1 MKNISILLA
10 LLLTLASTWWVT
22 AEDAKNVAVV
32 QMLRGNVSV
41 IYGKASSPV
50 KQGEWIK
57 EGGVIKTAEKSI
69 AKLVFIDKSSI
80 NVAPNSEMKVEKFS
94 KTEAGLLDVVKGK
107 IRAEVS
113 KDYLEMNEGQKS
125 KLFVKSPSAVMG
137 VRGTEFVFSHNH
149 LNNTSSAVLIEGQVA
164 FSKLGAGERPSYNQL
179 DRVVERDNI
188 QIRAGEFSVASPSS
202 KAATIPAVLNVKQME
217 SIKSNSEFK
226 SSSDPTQAKSEE
238 SKEKR
243 SVVPPGLSGKVV
255 ASENAELKKVGE
267 SAANENGRSIASE
280 KANEQAVDKANSNSA
295 ISKAEGFVTSDGKV
309 KPANGSFLDIATGVV
324 VAPPDDSQYDPGT
337 NTFIPSE
344 KAGDVAVS
352 GEYIPPKNVEIK
364 ADGQVVRTEV
374 VGGVEQKIVMNP
386 NGGVVPVNAF
396 ANANMQRGPAPIG
409 APTGYVP
416 PPPKGTVS
424 QNDVLNGQFNQNGF
438 QDISINNNTSTGL
451 NNTVMPTRAKVGFTF
466 NIQ

>member
-10 LLLTLASTWWVT
+10 LILTLASTWWVT

-32 QMLRGNVSV
+32 QMMRGNVSV
-41 IYGKASSPV
+41 LYGSASAPV
-50 KQGEWIK
+50 KQGDWIK
-57 EGGVIKTAEKSI
+57 EGGIIKTAEKSI

-107 IRAEVS
+107 IRAEVT

-137 VRGTEFVFSHNH
+137 IRGTEFIFSHNH

-164 FSKLGAGERPSYNQL
+164 FSKLGVGERPSYNQL

-188 QIRAGEFSVASPSS
+188 QIRGGEFSVAAPTS

-217 SIKSNSEFK
+217 SIKSNSEFAA
-226 SSSDPTQAKSEE
+226 SADPTQAKADD

-255 ASENAELKKVGE
+255 ASENTELKKVGE
-267 SAANENGRSIASE
+267 SAANENGRTIASE
-280 KANEQAVDKANSNSA
+280 KANDKAVDKANANSA
-295 ISKAEGFVTSDGKV
+295 VSKAEGFVTNDGKV

-337 NTFIPSE
+337 NTFIPSA
-344 KAGDVAVS
+344 KAGDVAAS
-352 GEYIPPKNVEIK
+352 GDYIPPKNVEIK
-364 ADGQVVRTEV
+364 ADGQVVKTEV
-374 VGGVEQKIVMNP
+374 VGGVEQKVVLNP
-386 NGGVVPVNAF
+386 KGGVLPVTTL
-396 ANANMQRGPAPIG
+396 ANMAKGSAG
-409 APTGYVP
+409 APSGFIP
-416 PPPKGTVS
+416 PPPIGTAPK
-424 QNDVLNGQFNQNGF
+424 NDVLNSQFNQNGF

-451 NNTVMPTRAKVGFTF
+451 SGTSIPTRARVGFTF